1 MKTFQFSR
9 KFQVSAALGILVIAG
24 LVSGCGSTM
33 QARKATPSGF
43 LGDYSQLTQ
52 GDEGEA
58 LLRYV
63 NPKVNFAKY
72 NKILM
77 MPVQVYAGK
86 DSKIA
91 KIPREDLRSLVNYL
105 DATMRE
111 HLKTDYTFVDV
122 PGPGVMKLQLAIT
135 EAHRSIVLLDVASS
149 IGPPGVALSALK
161 QVATGSPSAT
171 GSVGGECQAVD
182 SVTGERLF
190 AAVDAR
196 VGQKYTGKFDKFNT
210 WRASQGAFDYWAEQL
225 QQQLREHRKQSAR

>member
-1 MKTFQFSR
+1 MK
-9 KFQVSAALGILVIAG
+9 KIQVCQKIQVCTAMGLLVITG
-24 LVSGCGSTM
+24 LLSGCGSTM

-43 LGDYSQLTQ
+43 LGDYSQLTP
-52 GDEGEA
+52 GDKGEA

-111 HLKTDYTFVDV
+111 HLKSDYTFVDV
-122 PGPGVMKLQLAIT
+122 PGPGVMKLQFAIT
-135 EAHRSIVLLDVASS
+135 EARRSIVLLDVVSS
-149 IGPPGVALSALK
+149 VTPPGIALSALK
-161 QVATGSPSAT
+161 QVATGSPSAA

-182 SVTGERLF
+182 SVSGERLF
-190 AAVDAR
+190 AAVDAQ

-210 WRASQGAFDYWAEQL
+210 WRASQGAFDFWAEQM
-225 QQQLREHRKQSAR
+225 QERLREQRKQSAR